1 MRFIQRFDACCRSVW
16 VCLLVVA
23 LLVAAPL
30 HADEASSVAG
40 SITAVDVIGRTIE
53 IDGARYTLALQ
64 AEIKN
69 ASSEP
74 QQAMSIADLK
84 VGQYVKFTAIGN
96 VIQNLRVFENGPPA

>member
-1 MRFIQRFDACCRSVW
+1 MA
-16 VCLLVVA
+16 
-23 LLVAAPL
+23 
-30 HADEASSVAG
+30 
-40 SITAVDVIGRTIE
+40 T
-53 IDGARYTLALQ
+53 Y
-64 AEIKN
+64 EIKN